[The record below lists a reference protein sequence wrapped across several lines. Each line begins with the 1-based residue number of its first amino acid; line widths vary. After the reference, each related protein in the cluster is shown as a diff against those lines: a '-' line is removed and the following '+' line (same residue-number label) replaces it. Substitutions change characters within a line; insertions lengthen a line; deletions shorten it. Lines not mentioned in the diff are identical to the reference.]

1 MREGEEERIQAQ
13 NDYMKKT
20 QEETGLNYQEK
31 QEKENNQRKKE
42 FIQARVNEYLK
53 TGNITK
59 KEAINWAEAEFEEI
73 YG

>member
-59 KEAINWAEAEFEEI
+59 KEATNWAEAEFEEI